1 MTDTA
6 LLLLIFSHI
15 NVQSKFIKALL
26 LYLSSKFV
34 PGQSWLQHIGIQD
47 SGWASKYV
55 YSLYWAVTTI
65 VTVGY
70 GDITPQNEYE
80 VGVTIVVELMGSALY
95 GYLINVIGATMSEL
109 K

>member
-1 MTDTA
+1 M
-6 LLLLIFSHI
+6 
-15 NVQSKFIKALL
+15 IK
-26 LYLSSKFV
+26 Y
-34 PGQSWLQHIGIQD
+34 I
-47 SGWASKYV
+47 
-55 YSLYWAVTTI
+55 YSLYWAVSTI

-80 VGVTIVVELMGSALY
+80 VLVTIFIELLGSALF